1 MTQQTEPTTRRGVV
15 LYPANPFM
23 EAGLVK
29 AKTKRIT
36 NKRGEMMVMG
46 DSGEIVA
53 PVAGFGTPKKW
64 TARSSSSS
72 TSTASRR
79 SKT

>member
-36 NKRGEMMVMG
+36 NKRGE
-46 DSGEIVA
+46 
-53 PVAGFGTPKKW
+53 
-64 TARSSSSS
+64 R
-72 TSTASRR
+72 
-79 SKT
+79 